1 MPLVTCPDCER
12 SVSDQAPHCV
22 HCGRPFSAQSRNSSE
37 TVNDLT
43 QSHPAEVPPALNAY
57 FPVGLLKFVVLTICT
72 FTLYELYWA
81 YKNWQRVRERTGE
94 NIWPFWRAFFAPLW
108 SFSLFRRIK
117 EDAAGAGI
125 SAAWNPTLLA
135 VTYLLWTAVWRLPD
149 PWWLLC
155 LLTFVPMIPV
165 VDTVGELTAKSP
177 AEERS
182 TFGLEHCSRGAWRPV
197 YNSRNLGHT
206 LPCAVAYARHG
217 IDVL

>member
-177 AEERS
+177 AAEGKNDRLS
-182 TFGLEHCSRGAWRPV
+182 GWNIVAVVLGGLFTILAIWGTLYPV
-197 YNSRNLGHT
+197 
-206 LPCAVAYARHG
+206 P
-217 IDVL
+217 

>member
-1 MPLVTCPDCER
+1 
-12 SVSDQAPHCV
+12 
-22 HCGRPFSAQSRNSSE
+22 
-37 TVNDLT
+37 VNDLT
-43 QSHPAEVPPALNAY
+43 QSHPAEVPPALNTY

-81 YKNWQRVRERTGE
+81 YKNWQRARERTGE

-177 AEERS
+177 AAEGKNDRLS
-182 TFGLEHCSRGAWRPV
+182 GWNIVAVVLGGLFTILAIWGTLYPV
-197 YNSRNLGHT
+197 
-206 LPCAVAYARHG
+206 P
-217 IDVL
+217 